1 MAWVLMVNSSVLFH
15 GAREHRSPRCTGH
28 STARCWTN
36 QVTEEACCC
45 SVCFT
50 GLLGGLGSSQ
60 SWGDSCRRIR
70 TVNLLSG
77 IFEEH
82 FFALPGPILCT
93 CPPSPVLSLW
103 CFVMVLWV
111 TPLVFPKTFSHLRH
125 MMFFFLVA
133 YRDQICLPSIICLL
147 LVGNA

>member
-1 MAWVLMVNSSVLFH
+1 MPGNTGVLAARGTAQQGVGLIKSLKKLAAVL
-15 GAREHRSPRCTGH
+15 
-28 STARCWTN
+28 
-36 QVTEEACCC
+36 
-45 SVCFT
+45 CFT
-50 GLLGGLGSSQ
+50 GSLGGLGSSQ
-60 SWGDSCRRIR
+60 SWGDSRRRIR
-70 TVNLLSG
+70 TISLLSG

-82 FFALPGPILCT
+82 FFALPSPILCT

-103 CFVMVLWV
+103 CFVIVLWV
-111 TPLVFPKTFSHLRH
+111 TPLVFPKMFSHLRH